1 MITDEQ
7 LSIAAKS
14 LRIRKLEDLL
24 VQVLSKK
31 YEELPVKLVNKISTA
46 LKYRSTNHT
55 RIRRD

>member
-31 YEELPVKLVNKISTA
+31 YEELPVKLVNKISMA
-46 LKYRSTNHT
+46 LKYRSDNH
-55 RIRRD
+55 RSIRRD